1 MSGIFPKAYAA
12 FFCVQ
17 IATLMVSYVIL
28 RLKTKLK
35 IMTTVCFSVLIVAVL
50 TLLLLCLDA
59 RSVGQAS
66 RADIQEYAAGTFIVA
81 APFILILIVTFLT
94 PLLRE
99 TVNAQKPAG
108 PERTRILKMVEEG
121 KITSE
126 EGSDL
131 LDAMGKSNAL
141 RGQDSF
147 SRLDIAILG
156 GVALVVM
163 GFFLPWVQVRISN
176 MSGMA
181 MIPDVFKQNTAYQ
194 AGYHTGGL
202 GWTIFV
208 IALISLIPVFITPK
222 NFLYKISILHLFLT
236 LVGLLLVLS
245 ILLRAGSHLR
255 IGIIVCTIGFTIEL
269 IASGA
274 KFKRL
279 AA

>member
-1 MSGIFPKAYAA
+1 MQRRAA
-12 FFCVQ
+12 
-17 IATLMVSYVIL
+17 I
-28 RLKTKLK
+28 
-35 IMTTVCFSVLIVAVL
+35 SVLIVAGL
-50 TLLLLCLDA
+50 TLFLLPLNFRVFFGINPTD
-59 RSVGQAS
+59 S
-66 RADIQEYAAGTFIVA
+66 REYVAGTLIVA
-81 APFILILIVTFLT
+81 SPFIFILIAAFLK
-94 PLLRE
+94 PLLRDI
-99 TVNAQKPAG
+99 VNTQKPAG
-108 PERTRILKMVEEG
+108 PERTRIIQMIEEG

-126 EGSDL
+126 EGSEL
-131 LDAMGKSNAL
+131 LEAMGKSNAM

-147 SRLDIAILG
+147 SRLDIAILC

-194 AGYHTGGL
+194 AGYHTGAL

-255 IGIIVCTIGFTIEL
+255 IGIIVCTFGFTIEL

>member
-1 MSGIFPKAYAA
+1 F
-12 FFCVQ
+12 
-17 IATLMVSYVIL
+17 
-28 RLKTKLK
+28 LKP
-35 IMTTVCFSVLIVAVL
+35 M
-50 TLLLLCLDA
+50 
-59 RSVGQAS
+59 
-66 RADIQEYAAGTFIVA
+66 
-81 APFILILIVTFLT
+81 
-94 PLLRE
+94 LRE
-99 TVNAQKPAG
+99 IVNTQKPAG
-108 PERTRILKMVEEG
+108 PERTRILQMVEEG

-131 LDAMGKSNAL
+131 LEAMGKSNAL

-176 MSGMA
+176 MPGMA
-181 MIPDVFKQNTAYQ
+181 MIPDVLSQSAAFQ
-194 AGYHTGGL
+194 AGYHTGPL
-202 GWTIFV
+202 GWTIFI
-208 IALISLIPVFITPK
+208 IALVSIVPVFITPK
-222 NFLYKISILHLFLT
+222 DFLYKISILHLFLT

-245 ILLRAGSHLR
+245 ILLRAGTHLC
-255 IGIIVCTIGFTIEL
+255 IGVIVCTIGFTIEL